1 MGATARFGLRYPEL
15 TDVPDLNAIAAAI
28 AADVEGWL
36 ARAYDCLDA
45 ARPASPPNGMLINVT
60 DIGTLEIR
68 RAGAWVVVGGSGSG
82 GYTPVDGQ
90 WYASSAQSITNNT
103 DTTVAF
109 GTTEKASAI
118 VTRAA
123 TGLSGAMGAGHKFTL
138 LEAGCYSVDGT
149 VRFAAGS
156 SGSRFVGLYVGA
168 TSPPTSRVGAQQ
180 NDGGP
185 AAATRSFSFTRRW
198 PANTDLLVVC
208 AQNSGGTL
216 SLEPVGGSNP
226 TDGFVRLSITKIGP

>member
-1 MGATARFGLRYPEL
+1 MGATSRFALRYPEL
-15 TDVPDLNAIAAAI
+15 TDAPDGPAALTAL

-36 ARAYDCLDA
+36 ARAFECTDA
-45 ARPASPPNGMLINVT
+45 TRPASPPAGMVISVT
-60 DIGTLEIR
+60 DLGTTEIR
-68 RAGAWVVVGGSGSG
+68 RAGAWVVIGGSGSG
-82 GYTPVDGQ
+82 GYTPVEGQ
-90 WYASSAQSITNNT
+90 WYASSPQSITNNT

-118 VTRAA
+118 VTRAS

-138 LEAGCYSVDGT
+138 LETGTFAVDCT
-149 VRFAAGS
+149 IRFTSGPT
-156 SGSRFVGLYVGA
+156 GSRFAGLYVGA

-198 PANTDLLVVC
+198 AANTDLLVVC
-208 AQNSGGTL
+208 AQSSGSSL
-216 SLEPVGGSNP
+216 SLEPVGGSAP
-226 TDGFVRLSITKIGP
+226 TDGFVRLNITKIGP